1 MQTFNFPYHVQNTE
15 YPESGTRVQLGNGYI
30 FTSPP
35 NGPDLRRFT
44 LKFETMKYFI
54 STEPT
59 KTNFVP
65 NSALVGSEYPII
77 PAGNGASTITDIDGT
92 APDGSLKV
100 RRVNIVGS
108 SKEIRIGDSTSGTVN
123 TQYTGSVYIRTRDG
137 STKSATGDVNDV
149 GGFALSIT
157 PEWKRFSTTST
168 NPTEPYR
175 FLDVLLPVGDY
186 EVWGAQIETGGL
198 TSLIP
203 TTNAAATRTFG
214 TIDYG
219 QRVQLNMAVLENFY
233 KFHKLHRSF
242 IYPHPVYGN
251 TEVKFYSPLKIP
263 EGIVGGDGALKDF
276 SVELI
281 EIIQ

>member
-44 LKFETMKYFI
+44 LKFETMKY
-54 STEPT
+54 
-59 KTNFVP
+59 
-65 NSALVGSEYPII
+65 Y
-77 PAGNGASTITDIDGT
+77 TD
-92 APDGSLKV
+92 
-100 RRVNIVGS
+100 S
-108 SKEIRIGDSTSGTVN
+108 SGVVDATQHPEI
-123 TQYTGSVYIRTRDG
+123 
-137 STKSATGDVNDV
+137 
-149 GGFALSIT
+149 
-157 PEWKRFSTTST
+157 
-168 NPTEPYR
+168 
-175 FLDVLLPVGDY
+175 
-186 EVWGAQIETGGL
+186 
-198 TSLIP
+198 
-203 TTNAAATRTFG
+203 
-214 TIDYG
+214 
-219 QRVQLNMAVLENFY
+219 NMLALENFY

-263 EGIVGGDGALKDF
+263 EGIVGGNGALKDF